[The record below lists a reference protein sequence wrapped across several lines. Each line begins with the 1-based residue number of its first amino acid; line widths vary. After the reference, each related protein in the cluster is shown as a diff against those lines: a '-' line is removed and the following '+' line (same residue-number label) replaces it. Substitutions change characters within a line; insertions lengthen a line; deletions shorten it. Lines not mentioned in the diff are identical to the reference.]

1 MVNRANPP
9 KRERAVDF
17 SEGLSFRRERLTA
30 RIVTPDGVETDRPIE
45 IRTSPVTGRSCRI
58 TFSRSAEK
66 EAGARQLP
74 EPPPDAERTD
84 RCPFCPPQLEQL
96 TPRFTRAFHAAG
108 RMVQGRSILFPN
120 LYPYAAYSAVSLFD
134 DRHFVEIGSATQMS
148 YTNCLLNCA
157 AYLNRIRQTDPAV
170 VYMGIA
176 QNHLPSAGGS
186 LLHPHLQVHADRV
199 APNHHRFMDRRT
211 RDYKEATGRG
221 LLSDVLGHEK
231 GDGTRMIGR
240 TGEWEWLA
248 AYAPEGFYE
257 IWGIL
262 PGRKSLLT
270 LDDTAWE
277 DLARGVLNAQRFYR
291 SLCRNGYNLGLLAV
305 EQDDSCLE
313 LRAVMMVRSN
323 YAAWVRS
330 DHTSF
335 ETMLGDMATFSAPE
349 ETAARA
355 RPYWQP

>member
-1 MVNRANPP
+1 
-9 KRERAVDF
+9 VDF
-17 SEGLSFRRERLTA
+17 PGRLSFRSEGVTA

-45 IRTSPVTGRSCRI
+45 IRTHPITGRSCRV
-58 TFSRSAEK
+58 TFSRSGEQ
-66 EAGARQLP
+66 EAGTRRLP
-74 EPPPDAERTD
+74 EPPPHADQIDT
-84 RCPFCPPQLEQL
+84 CPFCPPQRDVK
-96 TPRFTRAFHAAG
+96 TPRFPQAFYAPG

-134 DRHFVEIGSATQMS
+134 DRHFVEIGTASLSS
-148 YTNCLLNCA
+148 YTDCFVNCA
-157 AYLNRIRQTDPAV
+157 AYLDRIRQTDPAA

-199 APNHHRFMDRRT
+199 APNHLRFLAQRT
-211 RDYKEATGRG
+211 RKYMEATGRG
-221 LLSDVLGHEK
+221 IFSDILRHEQV
-231 GDGTRMIGR
+231 DGTRVIGHS
-240 TGEWEWLA
+240 GAWVWLA
-248 AYAPEGFYE
+248 AFAPEGFYE

-262 PGRKSLLT
+262 PSRRSMLT
-270 LDDTAWE
+270 LEDTVWE
-277 DLARGVLNAQRFYR
+277 DLARGVLKAQRFYR

-335 ETMLGDMATFSAPE
+335 ETMLGDMATFNTPE

-355 RPYWQP
+355 RPFWQP